1 MAERC
6 VSYLMIQAQKGYDI
20 LIEPSYFT
28 IQRRKLHF
36 YRVILETH
44 QISNMFRAYS
54 EERRI
59 RKTWNTLGCFSFL
72 NIGRNLFEFVIPT
85 PDQIVFMYVGAAT

>member
-6 VSYLMIQAQKGYDI
+6 ASYSMIQAQKGYDI

-36 YRVILETH
+36 YWVILETH
-44 QISNMFRAYS
+44 QITNMFGAYS
-54 EERRI
+54 EEKRI
-59 RKTWNTLGCFSFL
+59 RKIWNALGCFSFI
-72 NIGRNLFEFVIPT
+72 NIGKNLFEFVIPT